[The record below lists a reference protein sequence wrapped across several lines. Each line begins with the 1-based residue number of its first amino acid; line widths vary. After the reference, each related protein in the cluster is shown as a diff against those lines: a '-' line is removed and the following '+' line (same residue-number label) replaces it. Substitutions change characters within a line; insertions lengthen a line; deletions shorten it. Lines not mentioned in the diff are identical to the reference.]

1 MASSFIDFK
10 GKGFW
15 IRDNIL
21 NLTLCF
27 LYTKMSESILPSWA
41 IEFGD
46 LIKENATGEFY
57 GFVDLELDRFLISV
71 ERRQF
76 FIGLLDETT
85 ETLSNGG
92 SNLHITEFY
101 KRTSDFF
108 GLGDINVEISR
119 LIKVIEYLKGL
130 VKGEITTVESDPID
144 YFF

>member
-1 MASSFIDFK
+1 
-10 GKGFW
+10 
-15 IRDNIL
+15 
-21 NLTLCF
+21 
-27 LYTKMSESILPSWA
+27 MSEGNLVSWE
-41 IEFGD
+41 IEFRD
-46 LIKENATGEFY
+46 LIKETATGKFY
-57 GFVDLELDRFLISV
+57 GFVDLELGRFLISV

-76 FIGLLDETT
+76 FIGLLDETA

-92 SNLHITEFY
+92 PNLHITEFY

-144 YFF
+144 LFFLRL